1 MSSFSKLN
9 LSENPKLW
17 ILIGLGVAGII
28 VIGEASRRNRL
39 KKLIKE
45 DFGAF
50 IQRFELL
57 PSPQPPP
64 PAARLMLAG
73 LVFAVAD
80 NIDVKG
86 YLTGY
91 GNPEWE
97 KAHEASTK
105 TAIVV
110 SNLLKNG
117 ATCVGKTVIGELG
130 LGITGWNA
138 YYGTP
143 TNPELP
149 THIPGGSSSGSA
161 VAVAAEFVDFA
172 LGTDSIAGV
181 RVPASFCGV
190 LGFRP
195 SHGIISKIGIRPNS
209 QSLDTVGWFARD
221 PAILWQVGHALLQL
235 KQLAPKR
242 TRRFVIAD
250 DLFELTKVPKQLTA
264 DVVSKVAER
273 SAGYQPPKHINLA
286 QHITTNVPSLK
297 GFREESTDQKFGIST
312 LKALCL
318 VMSQL
323 HSHEFKTNYEEWIK
337 SVACRFRSYVSD
349 HFDASLSIKPDKIK
363 LLYKVRTE
371 MRIALQ
377 SILKED
383 GILVIPTVS
392 DAPPKMTKKK
402 YLSTEFQDRTF
413 ALLSI
418 ASMSGCCQVSIPLG
432 KHDNFPFSVSF
443 IASHGYDKFL
453 LDTML
458 DMYAS
463 LQEEAKNASS
473 LSPSPDISSD
483 LDAAELLK
491 EKGNAAYKKRQ
502 WNNAVSYYKEAIK
515 LNDQN
520 ATYYSNRA
528 AALLELG
535 CFQQAEDDCTK
546 AIFLDKKSVK
556 SYLRRGTARE
566 SLLLNKEALQ
576 DFKHALVLE
585 PQNKLASL
593 SEKRLRKLMAC

>member
-1 MSSFSKLN
+1 MTR

-17 ILIGLGVAGII
+17 ILIGVGVVGI
-28 VIGEASRRNRL
+28 VVLAETTRRRIGT
-39 KKLIKE
+39 KKSMKKE
-45 DFGAF
+45 FGAF
-50 IQRFELL
+50 VQRFEVL
-57 PSPQPPP
+57 PFAQPPP
-64 PAARLMLAG
+64 PSAKFMLTD
-73 LVFAVAD
+73 LVFAIGD

-97 KAHEASTK
+97 KTHEASMK
-105 TAIVV
+105 TAVV
-110 SNLLKNG
+110 VTNLLKNG

-130 LGITGWNA
+130 IGITGENA

-149 THIPGGSSSGSA
+149 THVPGGSSSGSA
-161 VAVAAEFVDFA
+161 VAVAAGFVDFA
-172 LGTDSIAGV
+172 LGTDSIGGV
-181 RVPASFCGV
+181 RVPSSFCGV

-195 SHGIISKIGIRPNS
+195 SHGLISTIGIRPNS

-221 PAILWQVGHALLQL
+221 PAILSHVGHALLQL
-235 KQLAPKR
+235 KLLAPKR
-242 TRRFVIAD
+242 TRQFVVAD
-250 DLFELTKVPKQLTA
+250 DLFELTKVPKQKTA
-264 DVVSKVAER
+264 NVVRNVIER
-273 SAGYQPPKHINLA
+273 SAGYHPPKYINLA
-286 QHITTNVPSLK
+286 QYIASNVPSLK
-297 GFREESTDQKFGIST
+297 GFGEEPTDQKVGIST

-323 HSHEFKTNYEEWIK
+323 HSHEFKTNHEEWVK
-337 SVACRFRSYVSD
+337 SVACRFRSDISK
-349 HFDASLSIKPDKIK
+349 HFDASLSAKPDKIK

-371 MRIALQ
+371 MRMALQ
-377 SILKED
+377 CMLKDD
-383 GILVIPTVS
+383 GVLVIPTVS
-392 DAPPKMTKKK
+392 HAPPKMTKKK
-402 YLSTEFQDRTF
+402 NILTEFQDRTF

-432 KHDNFPFSVSF
+432 KHDNCPVSVSF
-443 IASHGYDKFL
+443 IASHGNDKFL
-453 LDTML
+453 LDTLL
-458 DMYAS
+458 DMHAS
-463 LQEEAKNASS
+463 LQEEAITVSTLPPSLDTSS
-473 LSPSPDISSD
+473 NLN
-483 LDAAELLK
+483 AAELLK
-491 EKGNAAYKKRQ
+491 AKGNAAYKKRQ
-502 WNNAVSYYKEAIK
+502 WNKAVSFYTEAIK

-546 AIFLDKKSVK
+546 AISLDKKSVK

-585 PQNKLASL
+585 PQNKLASQ
-593 SEKRLRKLMAC
+593 SEKRLRKLIG